1 MTAPS
6 IRRPAGSAP
15 RRERGMVLVVVLAVL
30 ALMFLAGIGVLR
42 ITGTGNVVAANFSF
56 QQQATLAS
64 DRAITDALNTLAGIV
79 PSGGGNNPVANRYV
93 NVEQAV
99 DAKGIPTTINWA
111 NVTCVDETGVVVTDC
126 AADSGKFR
134 VQYFIERRCSSNPDF
149 TSLPDIRAKCEYEPT
164 TSAAGAATIALRYRV
179 LIRVRGPRGTDGY
192 YEAMV
197 SGPAST

>member
-1 MTAPS
+1 
-6 IRRPAGSAP
+6 
-15 RRERGMVLVVVLAVL
+15 MVLIVVLSVL

-42 ITGTGNVVAANFSF
+42 VTGTGNVVAANFSF

-149 TSLPDIRAKCEYEPT
+149 TSLPDIRAKCEYEPSS
-164 TSAAGAATIALRYRV
+164 SAAGASTIALRYRV